1 MKLNQSEFQ
10 QRKQRDKGNEH
21 QLSAEQLLAEQEAM
35 FQRAKNFEF
44 EMEEPGEPELD
55 VMDDQLPYGEAEEV
69 YEPTTQERIRDLV
82 FATDF

>member
-1 MKLNQSEFQ
+1 
-10 QRKQRDKGNEH
+10 
-21 QLSAEQLLAEQEAM
+21 
-35 FQRAKNFEF
+35 
-44 EMEEPGEPELD
+44 MEEPGEPELD